1 MEMLHMKSFIPNIV
15 LIKPPLCLIM
25 VFLIK
30 ML

>member
-1 MEMLHMKSFIPNIV
+1 MKSFIPYMV